1 MPWWSRNPCWDEDYD
16 GASEPSGE
24 KQELTRNGET
34 VADALTGKSEE
45 NWNRGTHGW
54 HNCDYTDSQ
63 HAQSWEHTDVD
74 APAMSRD
81 EADALIDMNQRLKD
95 GNYER

>member
-1 MPWWSRNPCWDEDYD
+1 MPWWSKNPIWNEDYD
-16 GASEPSGE
+16 GVSEPSGE
-24 KQELTRNGET
+24 SQELTRNGET
-34 VADALTGKSEE
+34 VADALTGKAEE

-74 APAMSRD
+74 APAMSRE
-81 EADALIDMNQRLKD
+81 EADDLLKMDKRLKD